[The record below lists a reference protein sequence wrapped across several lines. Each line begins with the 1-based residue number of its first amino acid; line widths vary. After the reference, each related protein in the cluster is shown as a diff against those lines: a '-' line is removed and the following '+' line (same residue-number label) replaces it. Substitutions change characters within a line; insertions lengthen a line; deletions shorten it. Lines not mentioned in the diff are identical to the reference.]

1 MIPDYLKPEQLKAFI
16 STALAEDIG
25 RGDYSTI
32 AAVPEAK
39 TGSARLLI
47 KDDGILAG
55 VTLAQKIFQ
64 FYDPQLQISVNKIDG
79 DRIMKGDIAFQV
91 TGRIRSIL
99 TTERLILNCMQRMS
113 GIATHTARLVRQL
126 KGTNAQVLD
135 TRKTTPNFRAMEKWA
150 VAIGG
155 GQNHR
160 FALCDLVMLKD
171 NHIDACGGITK
182 AITQSRKY
190 LAENGLNLQIEVE
203 TRNLE
208 EVEEALNSQPDIILL
223 DNMSADEMRQAVQL
237 VNGKCKTE
245 ASGGITEKT
254 IRSIA
259 ETGVDFISVGSLTH
273 TIKSLDMSLK
283 ILKE

>member
-1 MIPDYLKPEQLKAFI
+1 MIPDYLNPEQLKAFI

-25 RGDYSTI
+25 SGDYSTM

-39 TGSARLLI
+39 TGTAILLI

-64 FYDPQLQISVNKIDG
+64 FYDPHLQIRVNKIDG
-79 DRIMKGDIAFQV
+79 DRIIKGDVAFQV
-91 TGRIRSIL
+91 TGLIRSIL
-99 TTERLILNCMQRMS
+99 TTERLVLNCMQRMS

-126 KGTNAQVLD
+126 KGTNARVLD

-160 FALCDLVMLKD
+160 FALSDLVMLKD
-171 NHIDACGGITK
+171 NHIDGCGGITK

-223 DNMSADEMRQAVQL
+223 DNMSVDEMKQAVQL
-237 VNGKCKTE
+237 VKGKCKTE
-245 ASGGITEKT
+245 ASGGITEEN
-254 IRSIA
+254 IRSVA

-283 ILKE
+283 ILRD